1 MSSLPAVLQASL
13 NLLQPGL
20 AAAATHEVPQA
31 LHPNTELDLVM
42 TLARQVFK
50 TAVCLVSWRQ
60 DERLWFT
67 AGMGHDVHCQPLNDS
82 LCQSAIVGDQA
93 VVCPDMRHDPR
104 FVGHQAVDGTV
115 MSLRFFA
122 SAPLRD
128 AQGVVMGALCVLD
141 PLPRQQLDADAV
153 DQIQELADLAMH
165 AIGHAQLSEERDKHL
180 ALFAAGPVAALVWDG
195 GTPNR
200 LLSRSGNMREVVGAK
215 LNQCLQE
222 GQGFEQIIHPDELG
236 TFRMALR
243 SHALERLPR
252 QEISYRLRSGRRW
265 VQQVTQ
271 ADYAV
276 DGKLLR
282 IRGYLMDITRQK
294 ELEASLESTKE
305 RLGLALEA
313 SNTGTW
319 DMNFKTHKRVVSART
334 ALMIGHRA
342 DELEM
347 EMEQW
352 RQLIH
357 PLDRARVTQLL
368 MDSVPMADGPSESA
382 MFSMAYRLRHKQG
395 HYIWVQSAGRLIER
409 DDEGRPER
417 AVGTLVDIT
426 EVKRLETHRDKQ
438 QVLLDLLNEV
448 QRTFLLD
455 RDIHEACK
463 ALFKPLLKLTESQ
476 FGFIGIARHG
486 EAGALCLEVPSIS
499 HMSWDAPSAS
509 WQDQHMQP
517 GASMVFTNLDNLF
530 GRVITQHTTVMS
542 NNPVG
547 DDPSHAVPPGHP
559 ALESFLG
566 IPLSFQG
573 RALGMIALGNRLEG
587 FDQETLDLLQPLAVT
602 LGTLLH
608 ARELEDQR
616 LAMEA
621 QLQRQAAQ
629 DTLTGLFNRR
639 RFQEAVND
647 QLHQA
652 RRYHVDMTL
661 ALMDVDFFKQVND
674 QHGHAAGDAV
684 LRAFAEVLQQVTRDS
699 DVVARIG
706 GEEFAVL
713 LTSTDAAHAQA
724 GLERIRSSV
733 EQLRVSFNGQE
744 VRVTVSIGAL
754 AWHGQIGDVDQWLHG
769 ADQALYRAKSGG
781 RNRVEIAEV
790 PQPARAASDVVL
802 PFVPF
807 VKHAVK
813 PQQR

>member
-1 MSSLPAVLQASL
+1 MPLPAALQASL

-20 AAAATHEVPQA
+20 ATADADEVPQA

-42 TLARQVFK
+42 TLARQIFK
-50 TAVCLVSWRQ
+50 AAVCLVSWRQ
-60 DERLWFT
+60 DDRLWFT

-82 LCQSAIVGDQA
+82 LCQAAILTDQA
-93 VVCPDMRHDPR
+93 IVCPDMRGDPR
-104 FVGHQAVDGTV
+104 FDGHQAVDGTV

-122 SAPLRD
+122 SAPLRH
-128 AQGVVMGALCVLD
+128 AQGEVMGAMCVLD
-141 PLPRQQLDADAV
+141 PSPRLNPDADAAE
-153 DQIQELADLAMH
+153 QIQELADLAMH
-165 AIGHAQLSEERDKHL
+165 AIAHAQLGLERDKHL
-180 ALFAAGPVAALVWDG
+180 QLFSSGPVAALVWDG
-195 GTPNR
+195 STPNR
-200 LLSRSGNMREVVGAK
+200 LISQSGNLREVLGHK
-215 LNQCLQE
+215 LSQCMEE
-222 GQGFEQIIHPDELG
+222 GQPFEQLIHPDELG
-236 TFRMALR
+236 NFRLTLR
-243 SHALERLPR
+243 SHAMERLPR

-271 ADYAV
+271 GDYAD
-276 DGKLLR
+276 DGRLLR

-319 DMNFKTHKRVVSART
+319 DMNFKTRKRLVSART
-334 ALMIGHRA
+334 ALMIGLRA
-342 DELEM
+342 DDVELDLEH
-347 EMEQW
+347 W
-352 RQLIH
+352 HQLIH

-368 MDSVPMADGPSESA
+368 MASVPMEGGPNESP

-395 HYIWVQSAGRLIER
+395 HYLWVQSTGRLVER
-409 DDEGRPER
+409 DEDGRPER

-426 EVKRLETHRDKQ
+426 EIKRLEARRAKQ
-438 QVLLDLLNEV
+438 QQLLDLLNEV

-476 FGFIGIARHG
+476 FGFIGIVRRSEDG
-486 EAGALCLEVPSIS
+486 ELSLEVPSIS
-499 HMSWDAPSAS
+499 NLNWDTASAS
-509 WQDQHMQP
+509 WQDQHLPTGQR
-517 GASMVFTNLDNLF
+517 MVFTNLDNLF
-530 GRVITQHTTVMS
+530 GQVITQHTTVMR
-542 NNPVG
+542 NDLATHTGGHGMP
-547 DDPSHAVPPGHP
+547 AGHP
-559 ALESFLG
+559 MLESFLG

-573 RALGMIALGNRLEG
+573 QALGMIALGNRLEG

-639 RFQEAVND
+639 RFQDAVSD

-724 GLERIRSSV
+724 GLEGIRSSV
-733 EQLRVSFNGQE
+733 EQLRVYFNGAE
-744 VRVTVSIGAL
+744 IRVTVSIGAL
-754 AWHGQIGDVDQWLHG
+754 AWHAQITDIDPWLHG
-769 ADQALYRAKSGG
+769 ADQALYRAKANG
-781 RNRVEIAEV
+781 RNRVEIEA
-790 PQPARAASDVVL
+790 PPLPLTRHDDVVL
-802 PFVPF
+802 PF
-807 VKHAVK
+807 AK
-813 PQQR
+813 PLQR

>member
-1 MSSLPAVLQASL
+1 MSLPDVIQASL

-20 AAAATHEVPQA
+20 VTAAKDEAPQA
-31 LHPNTELDLVM
+31 LHPNAELDVVM

-50 TAVCLVSWRQ
+50 AAVCLVSWRQ
-60 DERLWFT
+60 DDRLWFT

-82 LCQSAIVGDQA
+82 LCQAAILGDQA
-93 VVCPDMRHDPR
+93 VVCPDMRTDAR
-104 FVGHQAVDGTV
+104 FDGHQAVDGTV
-115 MSLRFFA
+115 MSLRFFV

-128 AQGVVMGALCVLD
+128 AQGKVMGALCVLD
-141 PLPRQQLDADAV
+141 TLPRQRLDADVV

-165 AIGHAQLSEERDKHL
+165 AIAHAQLSEVRDKHL
-180 ALFAAGPVAALVWDG
+180 ELFAAGPVAALVWDG

-200 LLSRSGNMREVVGAK
+200 MLSQSGNMREVVGAR
-215 LNQCLQE
+215 LSQCLRE
-222 GQGFEQIIHPDELG
+222 GQTFEQVIHPDDLS

-243 SHALERLPR
+243 SHAMERLPR
-252 QEISYRLRSGRRW
+252 QEISYRLRSARRW

-271 ADYAV
+271 ADYAD

-319 DMNFKTHKRVVSART
+319 DMNFTSRKRLVSART
-334 ALMIGHRA
+334 AMMIGLRA
-342 DELEM
+342 DDVELDLEH
-347 EMEQW
+347 W
-352 RQLIH
+352 HQLIH
-357 PLDRARVTQLL
+357 PLDRTRVTQLL
-368 MDSVPMADGPSESA
+368 MAAVPMEGGPSESP

-395 HYIWVQSAGRLIER
+395 HYLWVQSTGRLVER
-409 DDEGRPER
+409 DKDGRPER

-426 EVKRLETHRDKQ
+426 EVKRLETRRAKQ
-438 QVLLDLLNEV
+438 QLLLDLLNEV

-476 FGFIGIARHG
+476 FGFIGIVRHSDEG
-486 EAGALCLEVPSIS
+486 ELLLEVPSIS
-499 HMSWDAPSAS
+499 NLSWDAPSAT
-509 WQDQHMQP
+509 WQDQHLQP
-517 GASMVFTNLDNLF
+517 GRSMVFTNLDNLF

-542 NNPVG
+542 NNPMG
-547 DDPSHAVPPGHP
+547 DDPGHAVPPGHP
-559 ALESFLG
+559 VLESFLG

-652 RRYHVDMTL
+652 RRYHVNMTL

-733 EQLRVSFNGQE
+733 EHLRVSFNGQE
-744 VRVTVSIGAL
+744 IRVTVSIGAL
-754 AWHGQIGDVDQWLHG
+754 AWHDQISDVDQWLHG

-781 RNRVEIAEV
+781 RNRVEITEV
-790 PQPARAASDVVL
+790 PQAEARNSDVVL
-802 PFVPF
+802 PFV
-807 VKHAVK
+807 K

>member
-1 MSSLPAVLQASL
+1 MPLPAALQASL

-20 AAAATHEVPQA
+20 AAAAVDEVPQA

-42 TLARQVFK
+42 TLARQIFK
-50 TAVCLVSWRQ
+50 AAVCLVSWRQ
-60 DERLWFT
+60 DDRLWFT

-82 LCQSAIVGDQA
+82 LCQAAILTDQA
-93 VVCPDMRHDPR
+93 IVCPDMRGDPR
-104 FVGHQAVDGTV
+104 FDAHQAVDGTV

-122 SAPLRD
+122 SAPLRN
-128 AQGVVMGALCVLD
+128 AQGEVMGAMCVLD
-141 PLPRQQLDADAV
+141 PSPRLNPDADATE
-153 DQIQELADLAMH
+153 QIQELADLAMH
-165 AIGHAQLSEERDKHL
+165 AIAHTQLGLERDKDL
-180 ALFAAGPVAALVWDG
+180 QLFASGPVAALVWDG
-195 GTPNR
+195 STPNR
-200 LLSRSGNMREVVGAK
+200 LISQSGNMREVVGTR
-215 LNQCLQE
+215 LNLCLQE
-222 GQGFEQIIHPDELG
+222 GQTFEQLIHPDEVSD
-236 TFRMALR
+236 FRMALR
-243 SHALERLPR
+243 SHAMERLPR

-271 ADYAV
+271 GDYAD
-276 DGKLLR
+276 DGRLLR

-319 DMNFKTHKRVVSART
+319 DMNFKTRKRLVSART
-334 ALMIGHRA
+334 AVMIGLRA
-342 DELEM
+342 DDVELDLEH
-347 EMEQW
+347 W
-352 RQLIH
+352 HQLIH

-368 MDSVPMADGPSESA
+368 MAAVPMEGGPSESP

-395 HYIWVQSAGRLIER
+395 HCLWVQSTGRLVER
-409 DDEGRPER
+409 DADGRPER
-417 AVGTLVDIT
+417 AVGTLIDIT
-426 EVKRLETHRDKQ
+426 EVKRLEARRTKQ

-476 FGFIGIARHG
+476 FGFIGIVRHSDAG
-486 EAGALCLEVPSIS
+486 ELSLEVPSIS
-499 HMSWDAPSAS
+499 NLSWDAASAS
-509 WQDQHMQP
+509 WQDQHLPTGQR
-517 GASMVFTNLDNLF
+517 MVFTNLDNLF
-530 GRVITQHTTVMS
+530 GHVITQHTTVMRNDLGTPGHGQS
-542 NNPVG
+542 M
-547 DDPSHAVPPGHP
+547 PPGHP
-559 ALESFLG
+559 VLESFMG

-639 RFQEAVND
+639 RFHEAVTD

-684 LRAFAEVLQQVTRDS
+684 LRAFADVLQQVTRDS
-699 DVVARIG
+699 DVVARVG

-713 LTSTDAAHAQA
+713 LTSTDAAHAKA

-733 EQLRVSFNGQE
+733 EQMRVVFNGAE
-744 VRVTVSIGAL
+744 IRVTVSIGAL
-754 AWHGQIGDVDQWLHG
+754 AWHEQVTDIDPWLHG
-769 ADQALYRAKSGG
+769 ADQALYRAKAGG
-781 RNRVEIAEV
+781 RNRVEIEA
-790 PQPARAASDVVL
+790 PPLPLTRHADVVL
-802 PFVPF
+802 PF
-807 VKHAVK
+807 AK
-813 PQQR
+813 PLQR